1 MAKKNIEKKA
11 KYTQLLVGIGAAF
24 LVMVIY
30 LAVQGRSIVPD
41 NLEATTQVGTS
52 TDVPSIPATS
62 MDDLLEDRPLLDPD
76 LFKGKVRRVYQWAHE
91 VPAAFDALYCYCRC
105 RENPKFKHR
114 TLLTCYVDDHAANCG
129 ICLDEGEMAWKL
141 TKDGKSPAE
150 IRKIVDKKYAKKFSH

>member
-1 MAKKNIEKKA
+1 MAKKDKEKKA
-11 KYTQLLVGIGAAF
+11 KYTQLLIGIGAAF

-30 LAVQGRSIVPD
+30 LAVQGRNVAPSNP
-41 NLEATTQVGTS
+41 ETGAQAG
-52 TDVPSIPATS
+52 VPSIPATS
-62 MDDLLEDRPLLDPD
+62 RDDLLENRPLLSPD
-76 LFKGKVRRVYQWAHE
+76 LFNGRVRKVYRWAHE

-105 RENPKFKHR
+105 KENPRFKHR

-129 ICLDEGEMAWKL
+129 VCLDEGEMAWKL